1 MQTLAPK
8 RYNNTAIVLHWLL
21 ALLIIG
27 LLVVVFYAGPAKNTL
42 A

>member
-1 MQTLAPK
+1 MQTRILK

-27 LLVVVFYAGPAKNTL
+27 LLVVVLDA
-42 A
+42 